1 MISQQVQ
8 SVPLFMNRAPTAE
21 EVENN
26 PDLAALAAIVHDDG
40 DPEGTRHLMAACG
53 HNVYG

>member
-1 MISQQVQ
+1 
-8 SVPLFMNRAPTAE
+8 MNRAPTAE

-40 DPEGTRHLMAACG
+40 DPEGMQRVITSRSDS
-53 HNVYG
+53 VS